1 VSSKNDIDAQ
11 AKKKKFSSK
20 QNYFAFRNSIKEKKS
35 SEKDDDKQD
44 LGSKKTDRN
53 YYWKKYREWLW
64 PYKIPLGLIFLMALV
79 GMLLEMVL
87 PWATKYIIDS
97 ILLSDSMPTEVKYR
111 QLNWIGGGV
120 LLTLMFGEF
129 LGALRTNRMT
139 VLNSQVVFSL
149 RKSLFNRLIQMPLS
163 YINDTKSGGIVS
175 RLSSDVENVTG
186 LVQMA
191 FISPGVA
198 IIKVFVTLGI
208 LFSIRWELA
217 LAAAALLP
225 VLTYLS
231 ILWVK
236 KARPVYKSMADDR
249 SQIDARVAETFSG
262 IRVVRSFRGERKE
275 KLDYAIGHHAIIRKK
290 IFADMIEII
299 VGTGWSFIIPLV
311 GLIIVWLGGSL
322 FIKGSASIG
331 DIVAF
336 QMYTTMLLYP
346 VWRIILSLSQTQR
359 ALASMEKVFDIMDRP
374 LDLPDA
380 VDAVTAPSKVRSVE
394 ARHVGFSYK
403 ADLPVLKDISF
414 NIKGGSV
421 VAFVG
426 PSGAGKTTLTD
437 VIARFFDPSEGS
449 ILVNGID
456 VKQFSRNSYRKL
468 FGIVQQDVFLFD
480 GTVEENIA
488 YGNRR
493 AKKEVVINA
502 AQRANA
508 DEFIRDLP
516 NKYDTLIGERGVKLS
531 GGQRQRISIARAIL
545 ANPEILILDEATS
558 NLDTESE
565 QKIQAAIKELFK
577 GRTTFVIA
585 HRLSTITSADLIIV
599 LDKGVILES
608 GTHEQLIGLR
618 GFYFAMVERQRESLK
633 L

>member
-1 VSSKNDIDAQ
+1 MTSKKDAH
-11 AKKKKFSSK
+11 APTKKKKFSSK
-20 QNYFAFRNSIKEKKS
+20 QNYYAFRKSIENKKS
-35 SEKDDDKQD
+35 EDSESEDEK
-44 LGSKKTDRN
+44 SATNPDRN

-64 PYKIPLGLIFLMALV
+64 PYKIPLGLIFLMALL
-79 GMLLEMVL
+79 GMLLEMIL

-97 ILLSDSMPTEVKYR
+97 ILLAEAVPPDTKIE
-111 QLNWIGGGV
+111 QLHWIGGAV
-120 LLTLMFGEF
+120 LGTLLLGEF

-149 RKSLFNRLIQMPLS
+149 RKRLFDRLIQMPLS

-217 LAAAALLP
+217 IAAAALLP
-225 VLTYLS
+225 LLTYLS

-275 KLDYAIGHHAIIRKK
+275 KLDYAVGHHGIIRKK

-299 VGTGWSFIIPLV
+299 VGTGWSFIIPFV
-311 GLIIVWLGGSL
+311 GLIIIWLGGSL
-322 FIKGSASIG
+322 YIKGSASIG

-359 ALASMEKVFDIMDRP
+359 ALASMEKVFEIMDKS

-380 VDAVTAPSKVRSVE
+380 LDAASAPATVRSVE
-394 ARHVGFSYK
+394 IRNLGFAYK
-403 ADLPVLKDISF
+403 KDLPVLKDISF
-414 NIKGGSV
+414 QVKGGSV

-437 VIARFFDPSEGS
+437 LIARFFDPDQGS
-449 ILVNGID
+449 ILINDTDIRGFTRD
-456 VKQFSRNSYRKL
+456 SYRKL

-480 GTVEENIA
+480 GTVEENIS
-488 YGNRR
+488 YGYRR
-493 AKKEVVINA
+493 ARKDVVVSA
-502 AQRANA
+502 AKRANA
-508 DEFIRDLP
+508 DEFISDLP

-531 GGQRQRISIARAIL
+531 GGQRQRISIARALL

-565 QKIQAAIKELFK
+565 QKIQSAIKELFK

-585 HRLSTITSADLIIV
+585 HRLSTITNADLIIV
-599 LDKGVILES
+599 LDKGAILEY
-608 GTHEQLIGLR
+608 GTHEHLLSLR
-618 GFYFAMVERQRESLK
+618 GFYFDMVERQRASLK

>member
-1 VSSKNDIDAQ
+1 MKRVT
-11 AKKKKFSSK
+11 
-20 QNYFAFRNSIKEKKS
+20 R
-35 SEKDDDKQD
+35 
-44 LGSKKTDRN
+44 
-53 YYWKKYREWLW
+53 W
-64 PYKIPLGLIFLMALV
+64 
-79 GMLLEMVL
+79 
-87 PWATKYIIDS
+87 
-97 ILLSDSMPTEVKYR
+97 
-111 QLNWIGGGV
+111 
-120 LLTLMFGEF
+120 
-129 LGALRTNRMT
+129 
-139 VLNSQVVFSL
+139 
-149 RKSLFNRLIQMPLS
+149 KSLPI
-163 YINDTKSGGIVS
+163 
-175 RLSSDVENVTG
+175 
-186 LVQMA
+186 
-191 FISPGVA
+191 
-198 IIKVFVTLGI
+198 
-208 LFSIRWELA
+208 
-217 LAAAALLP
+217 
-225 VLTYLS
+225 LTYLS

-249 SQIDARVAETFSG
+249 SQIDARVTETFSG

-299 VGTGWSFIIPLV
+299 VGTGWSFIIPFV

-322 FIKGSASIG
+322 YIKGSASIG

-359 ALASMEKVFDIMDRP
+359 ALASMEKVFDIMDRS
-374 LDLPDA
+374 LDLPDVVGA
-380 VDAVTAPSKVRSVE
+380 VSAPDNVHSVE
-394 ARHVGFSYK
+394 ARHVGFAYK
-403 ADLPVLKDISF
+403 TDLPVLKDISF
-414 NIKGGSV
+414 NVKGGSV

-437 VIARFFDPSEGS
+437 VIARFFDPNEGS

-456 VKQFSRNSYRKL
+456 VRKFARDSYRKL

-493 AKKEVVINA
+493 AKKDAVISA
-502 AQRANA
+502 SKRANA
-508 DEFIRDLP
+508 DEFIKDLP
-516 NKYDTLIGERGVKLS
+516 NQYDTLIGERGVKLS

-545 ANPEILILDEATS
+545 ADPEILILDEATS

-565 QKIQAAIKELFK
+565 QRIQSAIKELFK

-599 LDKGVILES
+599 LDKGSILES
-608 GTHEQLIGLR
+608 GTHEHLMCLR

>member
-1 VSSKNDIDAQ
+1 VSSTSEADADE
-11 AKKKKFSSK
+11 ARKYYSSR
-20 QNYFAFRNSIKEKKS
+20 QNFADFRKTLLKSPKKS
-35 SEKDDDKQD
+35 DNIQVESDKKRQPR
-44 LGSKKTDRN
+44 S
-53 YYWKKYREWLW
+53 YYLKKYREWLW
-64 PYKIPLGLIFLMALV
+64 PHRFALGLVFLMALT
-79 GMLLEMVL
+79 GMLLEMLL
-87 PWATKYIIDS
+87 PWATKYIIDD
-97 ILLSDSMPTEVKYR
+97 ILLGQNGDTAAKAGRLHM
-111 QLNWIGGGV
+111 IGFGV
-120 LLTLMFGEF
+120 LAALVLGE
-129 LGALRTNRMT
+129 LIESYRTNRMT

-149 RKSLFNRLIQMPLS
+149 RKSLFDRLIQMPLS
-163 YINDTKSGGIVS
+163 YINDIKSGGIVS

-198 IIKVFVTLGI
+198 LIKVFVTLGI

-217 LAAAALLP
+217 IAAAALLP
-225 VLTYLS
+225 VLTYIS

-236 KARPVYKSMADDR
+236 KARPVYKSMADNR
-249 SQIDARVAETFSG
+249 SVIDARVAETFSG

-275 KLDYAIGHHAIIRKK
+275 KLDYAVGHHGIIRKK
-290 IFADMIEII
+290 IFADLIEII

-311 GLIIVWLGGSL
+311 GLVIAWFGGIL
-322 FIKGSASIG
+322 YLQGKATVG

-336 QMYTTMLLYP
+336 QMYSALLLYP

-359 ALASMEKVFDIMDRP
+359 ALASMEKVFEIMEQEP
-374 LDLPDA
+374 DLPDA
-380 VDAVTAPSKVRSVE
+380 PDARQAPSKVESIE
-394 ARHVGFSYK
+394 LKNINFSYK
-403 ADLPVLKDISF
+403 PGIRVLKNISF
-414 NIKGGSV
+414 KVKGGKV

-437 VIARFFDPSEGS
+437 LIARFFDPENGG
-449 ILVNGID
+449 ILINGID
-456 VKQFSRNSYRKL
+456 IRGLTQDSYRSL

-493 AKKEVVINA
+493 ADRDMVIA
-502 AQRANA
+502 AAKRANA
-508 DEFIRDLP
+508 DEFIAELP
-516 NKYDTLIGERGVKLS
+516 QKYETLIGERGVKLS

-565 QKIQAAIKELFK
+565 QKIQSAIKELFK

-585 HRLSTITSADLIIV
+585 HRLSTIANADLILV
-599 LDKGVILES
+599 LDKGEIIESGSHDQLLES
-608 GTHEQLIGLR
+608 R
-618 GFYFAMVERQRESLK
+618 GPYAEMVERQRRSL
-633 L
+633 LV

>member
-1 VSSKNDIDAQ
+1 VSSKKGTDAQ
-11 AKKKKFSSK
+11 GKTKKFSSK
-20 QNYFAFRNSIKEKKS
+20 QNYFAFRRSIKEKKS
-35 SEKDDDKQD
+35 LEDDEYKEA
-44 LGSKKTDRN
+44 GSKKPDRN

-64 PYKIPLGLIFLMALV
+64 PYKIPLGLIFLMALA
-79 GMLLEMVL
+79 GMLIEMVL

-97 ILLSDSMPTEVKYR
+97 ILLSNVMPAEIKFE
-111 QLNWIGGGV
+111 QLHWIGGGV
-120 LLTLMFGEF
+120 LLSLFLGEF

-149 RKSLFNRLIQMPLS
+149 RKSLFDRLIQMPLS

-299 VGTGWSFIIPLV
+299 VGTGWSFIIPFV
-311 GLIIVWLGGSL
+311 GLIIVWLGGL
-322 FIKGSASIG
+322 LYIKGSASIG

-359 ALASMEKVFDIMDRP
+359 ALASMEKVFDIMDRA
-374 LDLPDA
+374 LDLPDLE
-380 VDAVTAPSKVRSVE
+380 DAVAAPNKVHSVE
-394 ARHVGFSYK
+394 ARNVGFSYK
-403 ADLPVLKDISF
+403 AELPVLKNISF
-414 NIKGGSV
+414 DVEGGFV

-437 VIARFFDPSEGS
+437 IIARFFDPNEGS
-449 ILVNGID
+449 ILVNGTD
-456 VKQFSRNSYRKL
+456 VRKFSRNSYRKL

-493 AKKEVVINA
+493 AKRDAVVGA
-502 AQRANA
+502 AKRANA
-508 DEFIRDLP
+508 DEFIKDLP
-516 NKYDTLIGERGVKLS
+516 NTYDTLIGERGVKLS

-545 ANPEILILDEATS
+545 ADPEILILDEATS

-565 QKIQAAIKELFK
+565 QRIQEAIKELFK

-599 LDKGVILES
+599 LDKGTILES
-608 GTHEQLIGLR
+608 GTHETLMGQR

-633 L
+633 I